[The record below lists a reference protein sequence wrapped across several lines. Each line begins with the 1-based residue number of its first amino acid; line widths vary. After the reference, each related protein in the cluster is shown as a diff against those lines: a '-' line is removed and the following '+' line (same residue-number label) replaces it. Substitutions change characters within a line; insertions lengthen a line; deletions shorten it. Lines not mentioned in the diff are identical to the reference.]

1 MPTERK
7 RLTDAVVAGLPVP
20 MLPPGEPASRLGVY
34 VVDVFDTEQ
43 DGLYVRLSPA
53 GSRVFYLRYWSR
65 TLRKARRIRL
75 GAFPDLSVKQARAQ
89 ARKHAGDVAGD
100 VDPLTTRDAKRE
112 ATVLAQRE
120 AAAALTV
127 DGLTKLYL
135 THAEGRIRAST
146 AALYRTL
153 HRVHITEP
161 LGALRAD
168 AVTVADVAA
177 LHRRMIDTK
186 TAANQVRRLLSTLYR
201 YAEKQHLIPR
211 GTNPAA
217 DVAPYPEEAAERY
230 LRDDELAAA
239 LRALDRAERDG
250 IPPAPV
256 RQRSHERRNK
266 GRRIGDAAK
275 AKHRPKSAD
284 RPVRANPTAV
294 AALRLLILTGA
305 RKQEVLRLRWRE
317 IDLAQGLL
325 QLDDTKT
332 GASVRPLSPEA
343 IAVLKAQPRIVG
355 SPWVF
360 PSVRDPRK
368 PLSDV
373 ARLWAAVCHA
383 AGLEHVRVHDI
394 RHTAASLM
402 LQAGA
407 TLPEVGKAIG
417 HASARATERY
427 AKMDDRGAKSAATKL
442 GAIVTAAAAQSAPMA
457 TPITRPRKARHVG

>member
-1 MPTERK
+1 MPTEHK
-7 RLTDAVVAGLPVP
+7 RLTDAVVAALP
-20 MLPPGEPASRLGVY
+20 LPILPAGEPASRLGVY

-75 GAFPDLSVKQARAQ
+75 GAFPDLSVKQARAL
-89 ARKHAGDVAGD
+89 ARKHAGEVASD
-100 VDPLTTRDAKRE
+100 SDPLTTRDAKRE
-112 ATVLAQRE
+112 AVLQAQRD
-120 AAAALTV
+120 AAAALTI
-127 DGLTKLYL
+127 DGLMAMYL
-135 THAEGRIRAST
+135 AHAAGRIRPST
-146 AALYRTL
+146 AGLYRTL

-161 LGALRAD
+161 LGALRVD
-168 AVTVADVAA
+168 AVTVSDVAA
-177 LHRRMIDTK
+177 LHRRMIETK

-201 YAEKQHLIPR
+201 FAEKQHLVPR

-217 DVAPYPEEAAERY
+217 DVEPYPERDAERY
-230 LRDDELAAA
+230 LRAEELAAV

-250 IPPAPV
+250 LPPAPV
-256 RQRSHERRNK
+256 RQQLHDARNARRRT
-266 GRRIGDAAK
+266 GGATK
-275 AKHRPKSAD
+275 AKHRPKSAGA
-284 RPVRANPTAV
+284 PEPANPTAV

-317 IDLAQGLL
+317 VDLVQGLL

-343 IAVLKAQPRIVG
+343 IAVLTAQPRVVG

-360 PSVRDPRK
+360 PSPRDARK
-368 PLSDV
+368 PLSDITP
-373 ARLWAAVCHA
+373 LWYAVCHA
-383 AGLEHVRVHDI
+383 AGLSGVRVHDL

-407 TLPEVGKAIG
+407 TLPEVGRAIG
-417 HASARATERY
+417 HSSARATERY

-442 GAIVTAAAAQSAPMA
+442 GAVVAAAAAQGSATV
-457 TPITRPRKARHVG
+457 TPIAKKSKVRRMG